1 MPFSGIVEPEQLTI
15 LTVAVEHQCLQAG
28 IDPASP
34 EREEI
39 ARLVMALFTNGAAT
53 IEELKLALLVH
64 SERDRV
70 LVARR
75 AKPLLATGQRDH
87 ASTWRSDAFEP

>member
-15 LTVAVEHQCLQAG
+15 LTIAVDRHCLQAG

-34 EREEI
+34 EREDI
-39 ARLVMALFTNGAAT
+39 ARLVMILFKNGAASV
-53 IEELKLALLVH
+53 EELKAALLVH
-64 SERDRV
+64 SERDPV

-75 AKPLLATGQRDH
+75 AR
-87 ASTWRSDAFEP
+87 R